1 VVDKSWSKYMKKPL
15 HLHFSPS
22 TDYEAAYMDTHLEIQ
37 GSMTT
42 VTDITHKYINYPVTV
57 KLNVAETPK

>member
-1 VVDKSWSKYMKKPL
+1 MKKPL